1 MNGNRA
7 DRISGRHAAPL
18 DGIRGIAALLVVF
31 HHCAQFIAPSSPAL
45 RLIQSCLDFGW
56 IGVDLFFVLSGY
68 LITGILL
75 DTRTA
80 PNYFSSFYGRR
91 VLRIFPL
98 YYFALTTILFLALLA
113 ANGWLMQVLP
123 VRADWKLYYLYI
135 DNWWPLRQD
144 VYRPNIIGHFWTLA
158 VEEQFYLAWPML
170 VFLISRRRL
179 MGLTI
184 ALSLTAL
191 AIRIYL
197 CWVSDPP
204 SRSVVENTFA
214 RMDSLLLG
222 ALCACV
228 IREPAILARVQAALL
243 PIFGL
248 GIVGA
253 VATNALSSWTML
265 FTVGFSLLAVAF
277 SGLILHV
284 AHVRSPANE
293 LQRFLSAPVLRA
305 LGKYSYGIYVYH
317 VPLVMFSAAL
327 LPGLGLAGNAA
338 FGFALTGLIVA
349 TSFLVARVS
358 YDLLESPF
366 LRLKRY
372 FEPEPA
378 IAMEN
383 R

>member
-1 MNGNRA
+1 
-7 DRISGRHAAPL
+7 
-18 DGIRGIAALLVVF
+18 
-31 HHCAQFIAPSSPAL
+31 
-45 RLIQSCLDFGW
+45 
-56 IGVDLFFVLSGY
+56 
-68 LITGILL
+68 
-75 DTRTA
+75 
-80 PNYFSSFYGRR
+80 
-91 VLRIFPL
+91 
-98 YYFALTTILFLALLA
+98 LALLA

-170 VFLISRRRL
+170 VLLASRRRL

-197 CWVSDPP
+197 CWASDPP

-253 VATNALSSWTML
+253 VATNAQSSWTML

-277 SGLILHV
+277 SALILDA

-293 LQRFLSAPVLRA
+293 LQRFLSAPILRA

-327 LPGLGLAGNAA
+327 LPGLGLGGNAA
-338 FGFALTGLIVA
+338 IGFALTALIVA

-358 YDLLESPF
+358 YELLESPF

>member
-1 MNGNRA
+1 MNANGA
-7 DRISGRHAAPL
+7 YRISGRHVAPL

-45 RLIQSCLDFGW
+45 GLIQSCLDFGW
-56 IGVDLFFVLSGY
+56 IGVDLFFVLSGF

-75 DTRTA
+75 DTRAA

-98 YYFALTTILFLALLA
+98 YYFALTAILFLALLA

-123 VRADWKLYYLYI
+123 VPADWKLYYLYI

-184 ALSLTAL
+184 TLSLAAL

-222 ALCACV
+222 AFCACV
-228 IREPAILARVQAALL
+228 IREPAVLARIQAALL
-243 PIFGL
+243 PIFGV

-253 VATNALSSWTML
+253 VAINATSSWASL

-284 AHVRSPANE
+284 AHVRSPASE
-293 LQRFLSAPVLRA
+293 LQRILSAPILRA
-305 LGKYSYGIYVYH
+305 FGKYSYGIYVYH
-317 VPLVMFSAAL
+317 VPVVMFSAAL
-327 LPGLGLAGNAA
+327 LPGLGLAGNAP
-338 FGFALTGLIVA
+338 FGFALTALIVA
-349 TSFLVARVS
+349 TSFMVARVS
-358 YDLLESPF
+358 YELLESPF
-366 LRLKRY
+366 LRMKRF

-378 IAMEN
+378 TAMEN